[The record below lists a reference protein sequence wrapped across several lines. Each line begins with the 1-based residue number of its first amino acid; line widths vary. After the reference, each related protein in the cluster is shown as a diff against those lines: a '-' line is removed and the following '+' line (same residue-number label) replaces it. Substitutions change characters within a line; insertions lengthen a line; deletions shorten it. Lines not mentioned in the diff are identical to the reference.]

1 VFAFLAGCLAATSA
15 GVANA
20 GSQEGAPETPQLQ
33 GRRGVRGTEL
43 TDVELA
49 GESTPWRGLEA
60 PRAPGIVELR
70 WHLRVERL
78 ESGARAIELPTC
90 AGRGTAALDG
100 TPVAASDPGP
110 IVIPLSPGEHMVSL
124 RVTVSGYERRVACGG
139 MARLGTVEEL
149 HDGLLRLAFP
159 SPHAGAGG
167 GHAVVFVPPGHDA
180 AKPGPLLVLLHPWNG
195 SIWTYAAYTELL
207 DEAAKRDVVLLF
219 PSGLGNS
226 LYTAAAEDEALHAL
240 DALQGQVAA
249 DRARISLAGAS
260 MGGAGAT
267 TIGFH
272 APDRF
277 ATITSFFGD
286 SKYDLGTYVKA
297 ILKDEA
303 GAHRVNALDVVENA
317 RSVPVWLVHG
327 EDDRVSPIAQSEM
340 LAQALERRGFAVRF
354 DRAPGM
360 GHAGALVA
368 RFARELVAKAST
380 ARAVEHPK
388 RVTYRSVRAE
398 DRGAYGVGLTRMH
411 AGDAYVDLEAAE
423 DGTVRVHAADN
434 VSGITL
440 APGALG
446 VRPEAAVVP
455 DPGVAAVHVSWSAP
469 VGAPR

>member
-1 VFAFLAGCLAATSA
+1 
-15 GVANA
+15 
-20 GSQEGAPETPQLQ
+20 
-33 GRRGVRGTEL
+33 
-43 TDVELA
+43 
-49 GESTPWRGLEA
+49 LEA
-60 PRAPGIVELR
+60 PRAPGVVELR

-78 ESGARAIELPTC
+78 EPGGRAIELPTC
-90 AGRGTAALDG
+90 AGRGAVALDG
-100 TPVAASDPGP
+100 TPAAASDPGP
-110 IVIPLSPGEHMVSL
+110 LVVPLSPGEHMVSL
-124 RVTVSGYERRVACGG
+124 RVTVSGYERRITCGG
-139 MARLGTVEEL
+139 MARIGAVEEL
-149 HDGLLRLAFP
+149 HDGLLRFAFP
-159 SPHAGAGG
+159 SPHASAGG

-180 AKPGPLLVLLHPWNG
+180 AKPGSLLVLLHPWNG
-195 SIWTYAAYTELL
+195 SVWTYAAYTELL
-207 DEAAKRDVVLLF
+207 DEAAKRDVVLLL

-226 LYTAAAEDEALHAL
+226 LYAAAAEDEALRAL
-240 DALQGQVAA
+240 DALQGQVAV
-249 DRARISLAGAS
+249 DRTRVSLAGAS

-277 ATITSFFGD
+277 ASITSFFGD

-303 GAHRVNALDVVENA
+303 GAHRVNALDVVDNA
-317 RSVPVWLVHG
+317 RNVPVWLIHG
-327 EDDRVSPIAQSEM
+327 EDDRVSPIAQSEI

-360 GHAGALVA
+360 GHAGGLVA
-368 RFARELVAKAST
+368 RFARELVARASM
-380 ARAVEHPK
+380 ARAIEHPK

-398 DRGAYGVGLTRMH
+398 DRGAYGVGLTRVH
-411 AGDAYVDLEAAE
+411 AGDAYVDLETAE

-446 VRPEAAVVP
+446 AQPEAAIVR

-469 VGAPR
+469 IGAPR